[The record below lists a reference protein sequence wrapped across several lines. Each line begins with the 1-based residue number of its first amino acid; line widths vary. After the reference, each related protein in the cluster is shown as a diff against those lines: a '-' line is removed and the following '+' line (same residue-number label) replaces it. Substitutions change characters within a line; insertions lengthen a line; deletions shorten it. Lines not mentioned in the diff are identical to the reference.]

1 MLDGGCCACTLPFEA
16 HNLRC
21 TPIKLVLGAYLL
33 LMHFLGDI
41 IVGSGAVARGRIA
54 IFLDGLQDLLGKT
67 DGLDAMLP
75 RDGLSVRGNAHAI
88 VNISVEH
95 TIDVK
100 NHVSK
105 VLRALTV
112 VGYEKLVCRT
122 DGEVHWQLGGGGG
135 ITATLSLLPW
145 RGLELGQ
152 HGGIAV
158 VVGGSIVGSG
168 VGVINGG
175 VVFVALF
182 TVNLFV

>member
-1 MLDGGCCACTLPFEA
+1 M
-16 HNLRC
+16 
-21 TPIKLVLGAYLL
+21 
-33 LMHFLGDI
+33 
-41 IVGSGAVARGRIA
+41 ARGRVA

-112 VGYEKLVCRT
+112 VGYEELVCSLATWRR
-122 DGEVHWQLGGGGG
+122 GGHHSD
-135 ITATLSLLPW
+135 IILASLAGP
-145 RGLELGQ
+145 
-152 HGGIAV
+152 
-158 VVGGSIVGSG
+158 
-168 VGVINGG
+168 
-175 VVFVALF
+175 
-182 TVNLFV
+182 